1 MKDWPPRETYEPG
14 QHNVKYVPLVNSNK
28 VLLPPLHIKLGL
40 MKNFVKA
47 MDKDGEGFAYLR
59 GQFPKLSYAKVKEGI
74 FIGPQIR
81 RLLRDNFG
89 RKLNDR
95 ELQAW
100 KTFSAVVNGFLG
112 NNKTENY
119 QQNFWRVTKN

>member
-1 MKDWPPRETYEPG
+1 M
-14 QHNVKYVPLVNSNK
+14 NSNK
-28 VLLPPLHIKLGL
+28 VLLPPFHIKLGL

-59 GQFPKLSYAKVKEGI
+59 SQFPKLSDAKVKEGI

-81 RLLRDNFG
+81 RLLHDNFQ

-95 ELQAW
+95 EL
-100 KTFSAVVNGFLG
+100 SS
-112 NNKTENY
+112 
-119 QQNFWRVTKN
+119 TK